1 MSYSDG
7 PDRGHAWVIAI
18 AAGVI
23 TMILSGISKMVGI
36 LYVAVID
43 TYGVTRFEATLPFTF
58 RKSLRCLA
66 GPVVGVIGQR
76 YGIRTVTIV
85 GGIVAAIG
93 AGLCFVAPTVTW
105 LAFCW

>member
-1 MSYSDG
+1 MSRSEG

-18 AAGVI
+18 AACVI

-43 TYGVTRFEATLPFTF
+43 TYDTTRFEATLPFTF
-58 RKSLRCLA
+58 RKSLRSSA
-66 GPVVGVIGQR
+66 GIVVGVIGQR
-76 YGIRTVTIV
+76 YGIRTVTLW
-85 GGIVAAIG
+85 GGVIAALG

-105 LAFCW
+105 LAVCW